1 MKIAIALLVIGLV
14 LILLLSNLKFKK
26 QVLSK
31 IGIVIGILFLLYG
44 TILLIQPKEYIKY
57 TKTTI
62 SKDANLSKTK

>member
-31 IGIVIGILFLLYG
+31 VGIIIGVLFILYG

-62 SKDANLSKTK
+62 SKDTNSSNNK

>member
-1 MKIAIALLVIGLV
+1 MKIAIALLVIGLA

-31 IGIVIGILFLLYG
+31 IGIIIGVLCMVYGLILA
-44 TILLIQPKEYIKY
+44 IQPVEYIKY

-62 SKDANLSKTK
+62 SKDNNSSNNK

>member
-31 IGIVIGILFLLYG
+31 IGIVIGILFPLYG
-44 TILLIQPKEYIKY
+44 TILLMQPKEYIKY

-62 SKDANLSKTK
+62 SKDTNSSNNK

>member
-1 MKIAIALLVIGLV
+1 MKIAIIFLVVGLV

-31 IGIVIGILFLLYG
+31 IGIIIGVLFVLYG
-44 TILLIQPKEYIKY
+44 IILVSQPKEYIKY

-62 SKDANLSKTK
+62 SKDTNSSNNK

>member
-14 LILLLSNLKFKK
+14 LILLLSNLKIKK

-62 SKDANLSKTK
+62 SKDTNSSNNK